1 MKRLLL
7 LAGVA
12 IAGSAS
18 ADLIYGQSTL
28 VFPAGPGVPK
38 AGTSYSPEISSDGRY
53 ISFITDRMDVRAYD
67 EVDSFDVVRAD
78 AVRGAVKVVN
88 RLANGTYYIPEVADG
103 TFISD
108 RGQHIAFTSGRVIIP
123 GSPTDFRRSAN
134 RAKLDQKIVNQVPN
148 RFATGLSND
157 GLSLVYDQ
165 IFGQTFD
172 PFSSFNFQGGYTS
185 NSGYVQPSVYSS
197 DASVRLANETF
208 GFPAVT
214 GIQAVTRSGRFWLF
228 HTAGIAETF
237 LPVWVSNDPGMSGPI
252 EARFITNKQISP
264 LDFDFEPDLYQV
276 STATGERRRIEL
288 WGSAIRSVATSRNG
302 RFTVVQYTNGMAQII
317 DLPYFFYAP
326 NPSRL
331 IDLSSLS
338 RISKHI
344 SDDGRYIAGITE
356 DGRLIR
362 HDLMTNVGAETG
374 VGSYPAPPRA
384 TLLGYSYSKSGTSIA
399 FTAPDNFVAGQT
411 AGAFIKNTA
420 TGLTR
425 KLSTALYPAAV
436 SDSGQA
442 YVLRD
447 NTNATYRNEDLNLSI
462 SLPNSRDHQLSADG
476 LIVMYRQFIS
486 SVDQVYV
493 YDVLAR
499 RSRLVTKSTAG
510 SGSSNTVDQVRLS
523 GNGKLIAFIS
533 NNADLF
539 AGPRRH
545 RLYLYDVPSDR
556 LTSPT
561 FPGTIGNS
569 SVVFGISD
577 DATKVVF
584 RNMGDVEQVWRYYTP
599 RNTFTLLIPNRFV
612 NREAVLSPS
621 GNLLFD
627 TDEFGNTLTR
637 LSDGRTEV
645 THPDNILFVLAGDN
659 RVRIQTKGIL
669 RDVNFTFPIA
679 P

>member
-78 AVRGAVKVVN
+78 VVGGVVKVVN
-88 RLANGTYYIPEVADG
+88 RLANGTNYIPEVAGG

-148 RFATGLSND
+148 RFATGPSND

-172 PFSSFNFQGGYTS
+172 PFSSFNFQGGYT
-185 NSGYVQPSVYSS
+185 GQVQPSVYSS
-197 DASVRLANETF
+197 DATVRLANQTF

-214 GIQAVTRSGRFWLF
+214 GIQAVTRTGRFWLF
-228 HTAGIAETF
+228 HTAGFAETF
-237 LPVWVSNDPGMSGPI
+237 LPVWVSNDPGISAPI

-264 LDFDFEPDLYQV
+264 LDFDFGPDLYQV
-276 STATGERRRIEL
+276 STATGERRLIQL
-288 WGSAIRSVATSRNG
+288 SGTNIRSVATSRNG
-302 RFTVVQYTNGMAQII
+302 RFTVVQYTNGMADII
-317 DLPYFFYAP
+317 DLPYNMYAP
-326 NPSRL
+326 NPTRQ
-331 IDLSSLS
+331 IDLSNL
-338 RISKHI
+338 RTISKHI
-344 SDDGRYIAGITE
+344 SENGRYIAGITE
-356 DGRLIR
+356 DGRLVR
-362 HDLMTNVGAETG
+362 HDITTNIGFETG
-374 VGSYPAPPRA
+374 VGPYPAPPRA
-384 TLLGYSYSKSGTSIA
+384 TILGYTYSKAGTSIA

-420 TGLTR
+420 TGVTR
-425 KLSTALYPAAV
+425 KLSTSLFPAAV

-462 SLPNSRDHQLSADG
+462 NLPNSRDHQLSADG

-510 SGSSNTVDQVRLS
+510 SGSSNTVEQVRLS

-533 NNADLF
+533 NNADMF
-539 AGPRRH
+539 AGPRRD
-545 RLYLYDVPSDR
+545 RLYLYDVPNDR

-599 RNTFTLLIPNRFV
+599 RNAFTLLIPNRFL

-637 LSDGRTEV
+637 LSDGRTER
-645 THPDNILFVLAGDN
+645 TDPDNFFFVLAGDN
-659 RVRIQTKGIL
+659 RVRIQTNGIL

>member
-1 MKRLLL
+1 MKRLIL

-78 AVRGAVKVVN
+78 AVGGAVKVVN
-88 RLANGTYYIPEVADG
+88 RLANGTYYVPEPADG

-108 RGQHIAFTSGRVIIP
+108 RGQFIAFTSGRVIIP
-123 GSPTDFRRSAN
+123 GAPTDFRRSAN

-172 PFSSFNFQGGYTS
+172 PVNPFNFQGGYT
-185 NSGYVQPSVYSS
+185 GQVQPSVYSS
-197 DASVRLANETF
+197 DATVRLANQTF

-264 LDFDFEPDLYQV
+264 LDFDFGPDLYQV
-276 STATGERRRIEL
+276 STATGERRLIQL
-288 WGSAIRSVATSRNG
+288 SGTNIRSVATSRNG
-302 RFTVVQYTNGMAQII
+302 RFTVVQYTNGMADII
-317 DLPYFFYAP
+317 DLPYNMYAP
-326 NPSRL
+326 NPTRQ
-331 IDLSSLS
+331 IDLSNL
-338 RISKHI
+338 RTISKHI
-344 SDDGRYIAGITE
+344 SEDGRYIAGITE
-356 DGRLIR
+356 DGRLVR
-362 HDLMTNVGAETG
+362 HDITTNIGFETG
-374 VGSYPAPPRA
+374 VGPYPGPPKA
-384 TLLGYSYSKSGTSIA
+384 SLLRYRNSSSGTSII
-399 FTAPDNFVAGQT
+399 FRAPDLFVSGQT
-411 AGAFIKNTA
+411 AGVFIKNTS
-420 TGLTR
+420 TGVTR
-425 KLSTALYPAAV
+425 KLATNFEPFAV

-442 YVLRD
+442 YVVGD
-447 NTNATYRNEDLNLSI
+447 NNNATYRNDDLNLTI
-462 SLPNSRDHQLSADG
+462 SLPNSSNHQISGDG

-486 SVDQVYV
+486 SVDQVYI

-499 RSRLVTKSTAG
+499 QSRLVTKNISGTG
-510 SGSSNTVDQVRLS
+510 SINTVGQVRLS

-533 NNADLF
+533 NNRDLF
-539 AGPRRH
+539 NGPQSF
-545 RLYLYDVPSDR
+545 RLYLYDVATDR
-556 LTSPT
+556 LSSPT
-561 FPGTIGNS
+561 FPGTLGS
-569 SVVFGISD
+569 SSSVFGISA

-584 RNMGDVEQVWRYYTP
+584 SNMGNVEQVWRFYTP
-599 RNTFTLLIPNRFV
+599 RNAFTLVIPNRFI
-612 NREAVLSPS
+612 NRDARLSPS

-627 TDEFGNTLTR
+627 FDEFGNTLTR
-637 LSDGRTEV
+637 LSDGRAERMSNSRAL
-645 THPDNILFVLAGDN
+645 DVLPGDN
-659 RVRIQTKGIL
+659 RARIDTDGIL
-669 RDVNFTFPIA
+669 RDVNFTFPPA